1 MYNLLVHGAAGTWN
15 QTSAVLDS
23 TRFLEFSSDP
33 VVQEFK
39 KLDASVIAKL
49 TSLPTLFVYEANI
62 EEPARVGRI
71 KTVQRRQGEIRIT
84 FEFSASITPIGKDKL
99 RELEWDL
106 DFGKLEMN
114 RTHWA
119 VKDVDLLAV
128 LGAAG
133 LVGGGSASMR
143 PARRQ
148 ILGAADRLSNL
159 GHSGFDRMLLEF
171 GVDDLEAGRDLG
183 GLGSRANALAKFAIE
198 NPTAQTVEGIPV
210 GTAVIDYARRLGWDD
225 EGDTPTQHEGIQ
237 AARAVE
243 PERIVES
250 SKESGLGM
258 PTAGHLENTTGAAA
272 VSNKVFL
279 VHGRDS
285 GAMHEVARFLE
296 KIGLDVTILHERPN
310 RGRTLISKFQEESA
324 DISFAVVLMTPDDSG
339 SFKGEKL
346 SDRARQNVV
355 FELGFFIGRLGA
367 ENVCALV
374 SRGVERPSDFESV
387 VYIEFEGNGW
397 KTELARELRAA
408 GISFDYSKVF

>member
-1 MYNLLVHGAAGTWN
+1 MYNLLVHGAAGTWG
-15 QTSAVLDS
+15 QTAAVLDS
-23 TRFLEFSSDP
+23 TRFLEYTSDP
-33 VVQEFK
+33 VIQEFK
-39 KLDASVIAKL
+39 KLDAGIIAKL
-49 TSLPTLFVYEANI
+49 TSLPTLFSYEANI

-71 KTVQRRQGEIRIT
+71 KTVQRRQGELRIT
-84 FEFSASITPIGKDKL
+84 FEFNLSIAPIGRDKL
-99 RELEWDL
+99 RDLEWDL

-143 PARRQ
+143 PVRRQ

-171 GVDDLEAGRDLG
+171 GIDDIKAGRDVG
-183 GLGSRANALAKFAIE
+183 GLASRANALAKFALD
-198 NPTAQTVEGIPV
+198 NPAAQTVEGIPL
-210 GTAVIDYARRLGWDD
+210 GTAIIDYARQLGWNDG
-225 EGDTPTQHEGIQ
+225 GDTATQHEGAQ
-237 AARAVE
+237 AVFAIE
-243 PERIVES
+243 PQPTVES
-250 SKESGLGM
+250 FEDGGLDM
-258 PTAGHLENTTGAAA
+258 PTSGRVENLTEVAS

-296 KIGLDVTILHERPN
+296 KIGLDVTILHERAN
-310 RGRTLISKFQEESA
+310 KGRTLISKFQEESA

-339 SFKGEKL
+339 SFKGEKA

-374 SRGVERPSDFESV
+374 SRGIERPSDFESV

-408 GISFDYSKVF
+408 GVPFDYSKVF

>member
-1 MYNLLVHGAAGTWN
+1 
-15 QTSAVLDS
+15 
-23 TRFLEFSSDP
+23 
-33 VVQEFK
+33 
-39 KLDASVIAKL
+39 
-49 TSLPTLFVYEANI
+49 
-62 EEPARVGRI
+62 
-71 KTVQRRQGEIRIT
+71 
-84 FEFSASITPIGKDKL
+84 
-99 RELEWDL
+99 LEWDL

-159 GHSGFDRMLLEF
+159 GHSDFDRMLLEF

-243 PERIVES
+243 PGE
-250 SKESGLGM
+250 L
-258 PTAGHLENTTGAAA
+258 
-272 VSNKVFL
+272 SNPPK
-279 VHGRDS
+279 
-285 GAMHEVARFLE
+285 
-296 KIGLDVTILHERPN
+296 
-310 RGRTLISKFQEESA
+310 
-324 DISFAVVLMTPDDSG
+324 
-339 SFKGEKL
+339 
-346 SDRARQNVV
+346 
-355 FELGFFIGRLGA
+355 
-367 ENVCALV
+367 
-374 SRGVERPSDFESV
+374 
-387 VYIEFEGNGW
+387 
-397 KTELARELRAA
+397 RAA
-408 GISFDYSKVF
+408 